1 MDRRKAGEMLD
12 SIINKLR
19 EFDDGYTSRI
29 NKMYEG
35 ANPAVQAAAVIAGGG
50 HPSLRKGE
58 IDQSIYGP
66 ERRITQGTRNAL
78 EYALPVASTVPKYAI
93 PAAGVALAGRGVMDL
108 AAGFGG
114 PADQQESGQITIND
128 LSQAAQS
135 LIKGNPG
142 EQIVAGMRGYGPY
155 ANLSQGELEQMLEAV
170 NNTAFYQ

>member
-1 MDRRKAGEMLD
+1 MDRRKAGDILD

-19 EFDDGYTSRI
+19 EFDDSYTSRI
-29 NKMYEG
+29 NRMYEG
-35 ANPAVQAAAVIAGGG
+35 SNPAVQAAAVIAGGG
-50 HPSLRKGE
+50 HPSLRKGDIE
-58 IDQSIYGP
+58 QDIYGP
-66 ERRITQGTRNAL
+66 ERRITQGARNAL
-78 EYALPVASTVPKYAI
+78 EYALPVASTVPKYVI

-128 LSQAAQS
+128 LSPAAQS

>member
-1 MDRRKAGEMLD
+1 MPVGRKYLEELLSRPPADSSEGIKRKAGDMLD

-58 IDQSIYGP
+58 IDQDVYGP
-66 ERRITQGTRNAL
+66 ERRITQGARNAL
-78 EYALPVASTVPKYAI
+78 EYVLPVASTVPKYVI
-93 PAAGVALAGRGVMDL
+93 PAAGVALAGRGVMDI

-114 PADQQESGQITIND
+114 PADEQESGQI
-128 LSQAAQS
+128 S
-135 LIKGNPG
+135 L
-142 EQIVAGMRGYGPY
+142 M
-155 ANLSQGELEQMLEAV
+155 
-170 NNTAFYQ
+170 

>member
-35 ANPAVQAAAVIAGGG
+35 ANPVVQAAAVIAGGG

-58 IDQSIYGP
+58 IDQGIYGP
-66 ERRITQGTRNAL
+66 ERRITQGARNAL

-114 PADQQESGQITIND
+114 PADQQESGQI
-128 LSQAAQS
+128 S
-135 LIKGNPG
+135 L
-142 EQIVAGMRGYGPY
+142 M
-155 ANLSQGELEQMLEAV
+155 
-170 NNTAFYQ
+170 